1 MRWAQWRD
9 VGAYGDGNET
19 SMILKLLVVEIMVD
33 GHVRG
38 GRLIGRCD
46 WGMNGAT
53 SVVLVNDED
62 TSVGGLRNVADD
74 AFGIYVRI
82 AWGFAD
88 E

>member
-1 MRWAQWRD
+1 MPIHPWWSF
-9 VGAYGDGNET
+9 VIIET
-19 SMILKLLVVEIMVD
+19 YDRMLYDNLPLQ
-33 GHVRG
+33 
-38 GRLIGRCD
+38 
-46 WGMNGAT
+46 
-53 SVVLVNDED
+53 SVVLVSDED